1 MKRLSEK
8 EKREICLQFY
18 SGEKTKSELA
28 RRFQVSH
35 TAISKIL
42 NDEKVSNSFKKFS
55 VETSNECVLSMIAF
69 MESKNG
75 QAQEII
81 SAIMDELQSTVI
93 ERMKKSSLKDCVN
106 AIESLSKTFT
116 FKGDDEK
123 NGKDALEALVSAIKG
138 VSKDE

>member
-1 MKRLSEK
+1 MKRLSDK

-28 RRFQVSH
+28 RMFQVSH

-42 NDEKVSNSFKKFS
+42 SDDKVSNSFKKLS
-55 VETSNECVLSMIAF
+55 DETSMECVMSMIAF

-81 SAIMDELQSTVI
+81 SAIMDELQSSIV
-93 ERMKKSSLKDCVN
+93 EKMKKSSLKDCVG
-106 AIESLSKTFT
+106 AIEMLSKTFT
-116 FKGDDEK
+116 FHGDSQKTDK
-123 NGKDALEALVSAIKG
+123 EALAEIVAAIEG
-138 VSKDE
+138 VANS

>member
-1 MKRLSEK
+1 MKRLSDK

-28 RRFQVSH
+28 RAFQVSH

-42 NDEKVSNSFKKFS
+42 SNENVASSFKKFS
-55 VETSNECVLSMIAF
+55 DETSNECVMSMIAF

-81 SAIMDELQSTVI
+81 SAIMNELQATVI

-116 FKGDDEK
+116 FRGDDEK
-123 NGKDALEALVSAIKG
+123 NGKDALNELVAAIKG
-138 VSKDE
+138 VSENE